1 MTAATIYSEAAE
13 AKPAVYRFGGA
24 DFSATIIDTS
34 QPEGRAALACWSH
47 IPDEERAKWA
57 KPADTRTLEQVI
69 ADQNAAFGWVAK

>member
-1 MTAATIYSEAAE
+1 MGARQDFPAATVSRPAA
-13 AKPAVYRFGGA
+13 YRLQGA
-24 DFSATIIDTS
+24 AFTATIINAS
-34 QPEGRAALACWSH
+34 QPEGRAALARWSH